1 MTGLFKLQTTLVNV
15 PGGGL
20 PELHQNIDVIR
31 QVFRYTWEH
40 IKTFFQNCRAFGSDV
55 SNLKESLGTESV
67 EDCIELL
74 GEMSD
79 GAVDLLEQAQEL
91 LDSND
96 NAAKELARVAPGFA
110 QHLQQA
116 TRVSDSM
123 LRRLSIIP
131 RD

>member
-91 LDSND
+91 LKSLHEWRQDLHSIYN
-96 NAAKELARVAPGFA
+96 K
-110 QHLQQA
+110 
-116 TRVSDSM
+116 
-123 LRRLSIIP
+123 RRGSLIVCCA
-131 RD
+131 D